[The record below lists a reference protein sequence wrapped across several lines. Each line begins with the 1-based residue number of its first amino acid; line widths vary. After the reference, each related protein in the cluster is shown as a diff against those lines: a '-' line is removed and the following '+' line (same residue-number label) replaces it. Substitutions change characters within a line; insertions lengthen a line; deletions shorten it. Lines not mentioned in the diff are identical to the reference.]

1 MAKGDEVA
9 DGIEVVMSR
18 FCGGEICLDYPG
30 GSCAIGRV
38 LKCDRGRR
46 ERQHLSPVKKTSPTT
61 ADLDDGGR
69 DPVSRKRGQLFS
81 SHSWKRKHILP

>member
-1 MAKGDEVA
+1 MELRLL
-9 DGIEVVMSR
+9 ISR

-30 GSCAIGRV
+30 GPRAIGRV

-46 ERQHLSPVKKTSPTT
+46 ERQHLIPVRNTSPTI

-69 DPVSRKRGQLFS
+69 DPVSQKEGSL
-81 SHSWKRKHILP
+81 